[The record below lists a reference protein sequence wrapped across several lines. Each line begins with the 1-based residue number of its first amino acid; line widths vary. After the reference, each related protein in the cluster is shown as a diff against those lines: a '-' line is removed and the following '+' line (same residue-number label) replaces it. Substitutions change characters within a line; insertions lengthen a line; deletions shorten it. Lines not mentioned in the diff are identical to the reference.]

1 MKTAIK
7 ILKYIG
13 IAIVGFFAL
22 ILLWFS
28 FWNLYEEGENQRIIL
43 PNNYQGGVIVLC
55 NEKDGVS
62 KNYINGERVYEIPKN
77 GVLKTKFNFQNGKR
91 YKIRYF
97 YKSGRELRYLWPSDR
112 VWEDT
117 INVNSV
123 YKDSIYAFRL
133 SYADDFW
140 FIIGKPKDIGNLFK
154 KLDEMWKPL
163 SKTIILK
170 EGDSYGKVIENATLK
185 TAPAPARIFSGGK

>member
-13 IAIVGFFAL
+13 FVVIGFFA
-22 ILLWFS
+22 IVLLWFA
-28 FWNLYEEGENQRIIL
+28 FWYWYEKGENQKIIL

-55 NEKDGVS
+55 NEKDGLS
-62 KNYINGERVYEIPKN
+62 KKYNNEERVYEIPKN
-77 GVLKTKFNFQNGKR
+77 GVLKTKFDFQNGKR
-91 YKIRYF
+91 YKMRYF
-97 YKSGRELRYLWPSDR
+97 YKSVRELRYLRPSDR

-123 YKDSIYAFRL
+123 YKDSIYASSL

-140 FIIGKPKDIGNLFK
+140 FIIGKPKDIGKHFK
-154 KLDEMWKPL
+154 ELDEMWKPF

-170 EGDSYGKVIENATLK
+170 EGDSYGKVIEN
-185 TAPAPARIFSGGK
+185 PAFDNPAD